1 MSDHLE
7 KLGRQR
13 LLAQETLCRSLVSEA
28 ADDELRQT
36 LQAMAEVYAQAARA
50 AELDSRADVR

>member
-7 KLGRQR
+7 KLGRER

-28 ADDELRQT
+28 VDDELRQT
-36 LQAMAEVYAQAARA
+36 LRAMADVYAQAARA
-50 AELDSRADVR
+50 AAVDASAERR